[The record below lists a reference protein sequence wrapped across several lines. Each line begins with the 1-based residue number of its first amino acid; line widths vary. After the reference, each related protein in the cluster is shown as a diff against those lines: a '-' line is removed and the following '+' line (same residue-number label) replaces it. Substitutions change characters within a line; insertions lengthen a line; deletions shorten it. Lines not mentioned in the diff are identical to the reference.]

1 MNKTGSC
8 WLLVAIVIAHVAP
21 ARAANDGDRCDAILQ
36 QDLFNRVSNSSQSSS
51 SERAA
56 YEEHLFSMGETE
68 AYEEYRTALAS
79 HKKQATSGATEFHYG
94 VIGGELEFSHSY
106 DNELS
111 SDDFGKRFNKAKQ
124 QYDHKKS
131 SSTARDTSLISLYQ
145 SSVRDPASVKAWENC
160 MTSGRAGPGLIAYG
174 YRDPGG
180 RPYIVVMWAPG
191 SYAVSTP
198 VIDVT
203 FGVTETGMS
212 IEGVSGKV
220 QIGTGSGAAYPIRFS
235 DPDDR
240 RAIADGFVV
249 LVNGELKG
257 GANLQSFR
265 SEATVPRM
273 LGPTPCRLTFA
284 ANRVYQMGFFN
295 PDLGQMQWV
304 GDFSTL
310 DLLPGDEGG
319 ELVYR
324 LDMRDRSQSF
334 LRIAGTGLRFT
345 QMQRMG
351 RGSAELTEKTVISGE
366 CSGQGVQGR
375 ILSLPSDLDAPKLI
389 IQAR

>member
-1 MNKTGSC
+1 MNKTRLCS
-8 WLLVAIVIAHVAP
+8 LLVAIAIAHAAP
-21 ARAANDGDRCDAILQ
+21 VLAANDGDRCDAVLQ
-36 QDLFNRVSNSSQSSS
+36 QDLFNRVSNSSQSSA

-56 YEEHLFSMGETE
+56 FEEHVFSMDETE
-68 AYEEYRTALAS
+68 AYQEYQTALAS

-94 VIGGELEFSHSY
+94 PIGGELEFSHSY

-111 SDDFGKRFNKAKQ
+111 KEDYGKLFNKAKR
-124 QYDHKKS
+124 QYENKKS
-131 SSTARDTSLISLYQ
+131 SSSARDTSLISLYQ
-145 SSVRDPASVKAWENC
+145 SSVRDPASVKAWEHC
-160 MTSGRAGPGLIAYG
+160 MTSDRAGPGLIAYG

-180 RPYIVVMWAPG
+180 RPYIVVIWAPG

-235 DPDDR
+235 DPGDR

-257 GANLQSFR
+257 GANLQSFH

-273 LGPTPCRLTFA
+273 LGPTPCSLTFA
-284 ANRVYQMGFFN
+284 ANRVYQMGYFN
-295 PDLGQMQWV
+295 PDLGQMQWIA
-304 GDFSTL
+304 DFSTL

-324 LDMRDRSQSF
+324 LDMRDGSQSF
-334 LRIAGTGLRFT
+334 LRIAGSGLRVT
-345 QMQRMG
+345 QMERMG
-351 RGSAELTEKTVISGE
+351 RGSAELKEKTVISGE
-366 CSGQGVQGR
+366 CSGQGVQGNM
-375 ILSLPSDLDAPKLI
+375 LSLPVDLEVPKVI